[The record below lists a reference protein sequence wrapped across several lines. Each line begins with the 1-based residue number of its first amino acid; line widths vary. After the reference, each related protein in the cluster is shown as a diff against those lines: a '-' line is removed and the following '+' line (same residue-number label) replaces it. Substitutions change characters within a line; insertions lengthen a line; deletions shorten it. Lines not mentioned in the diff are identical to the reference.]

1 MACCGVVNLLMD
13 LPPVSSSLFL
23 AGFVAMLINLDY
35 SKKTKLNRTPL
46 GHSIFSALLW
56 SMIFL
61 ILMLILS
68 SYGIFDWHIAFQL
81 SIVFAASY
89 ITHLLLDFFTIEGLY
104 TFKGKRWL
112 RINSTLLGMEPK
124 KESSALLNIYLC
136 IPSAVAIMVLVGIA

>member
-1 MACCGVVNLLMD
+1 MACCGTMNLFTG

-23 AGFVAMLINLDY
+23 AGFAAMLINLDY
-35 SKKTKLNRTPL
+35 SAKTKLNRTPL
-46 GHSIFSALLW
+46 GHSIFSAPLW

-61 ILMLILS
+61 IFMFILS
-68 SYGIFDWHIAFQL
+68 SSGILDWHIAFEL
-81 SIVFAASY
+81 SVVFAASY
-89 ITHLLLDFFTIEGLY
+89 ITHLILDFFTLEGLY
-104 TFKGKRWL
+104 IFKGKRWL